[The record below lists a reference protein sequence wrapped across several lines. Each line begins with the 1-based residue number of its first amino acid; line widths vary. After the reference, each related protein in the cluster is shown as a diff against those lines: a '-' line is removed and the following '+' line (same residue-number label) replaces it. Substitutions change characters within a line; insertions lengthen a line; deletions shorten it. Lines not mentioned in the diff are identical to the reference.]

1 MRTAYFLD
9 IDNLCGT
16 GTPGP
21 NLVRTTIESF
31 ESEFTQES
39 GDLIFCAGTR
49 ISALNIKLLRPAY
62 HTRCGRGIDG
72 ADRQLLELMD
82 IDWLA
87 RRFDRVVLGSGDHIF
102 GGKIESLKSSGLD
115 VQIFCRAGALSGLL
129 LRALGP
135 RSRRAV
141 RYLPGRVTA
150 GLDAA

>member
-21 NLVRTTIESF
+21 DLVRTTIELF
-31 ESEFTQES
+31 ESEYRHEA

-49 ISALNIKLLRPAY
+49 VSALNAKLLRPAY
-62 HTRCGRGIDG
+62 HTRCGRGVDG

-82 IDWLA
+82 IDWLTS
-87 RRFDRVVLGSGDHIF
+87 RFDRVVLGSGDHIF
-102 GGKIESLKSSGLD
+102 GHKIESLRRSGLD
-115 VQIFCRAGALSGLL
+115 VEIFCGAGALSGLL

-135 RSRRAV
+135 RSTRVV
-141 RYLPGRVTA
+141 RYLPGNIKD

>member
-1 MRTAYFLD
+1 MRTAFFLD

-21 NLVRTTIESF
+21 ELVRTTIESF
-31 ESEFTQES
+31 ESEYTQEA

-49 ISALNIKLLRPAY
+49 TSALNTKLLRPGY
-62 HTRCGRGIDG
+62 HTRCGRGVDG

-82 IDWLA
+82 IEWLTS
-87 RRFDRVVLGSGDHIF
+87 RFDRVVLGSGDHIF
-102 GGKIESLKSSGLD
+102 GSKIESLRSSGLD
-115 VQIFCRAGALSGLL
+115 VEVFCGAGALSGLL
-129 LRALGP
+129 LKALGP

-141 RYLPGRVTA
+141 RYLPGNVND